1 MGKLILVY
9 KKNLI
14 YFMFLFFFF
23 ISIHEEIR
31 RMSSFEEVF
40 WTVKHMGSLKA
51 LGLNGFQATFF
62 QNN

>member
-1 MGKLILVY
+1 MSHAFPEFGEEVR
-9 KKNLI
+9 
-14 YFMFLFFFF
+14 
-23 ISIHEEIR
+23 EEIR